1 MIPTSDEL
9 SPALC
14 PDTLTTVE
22 LTWIGKKQE
31 QWIRF
36 GNPVKEQIVDRQ
48 RRIVSFRQDS
58 VFALIR
64 WAANDFGT
72 TLSRIDI
79 VVAVARGHPLQTLPA
94 VRPGG
99 EILLSIAKWPQVELV
114 LKAIDAIEQAGID
127 ASSVSPEHWRHMHN
141 RMTSGQ
147 APRSYSPRQHHAFLL
162 RRRVTS

>member
-1 MIPTSDEL
+1 MTLTSAEL

-14 PDTLTTVE
+14 TDTLTTVE
-22 LTWIGKKQE
+22 LTWLGKKQE

-48 RRIVSFRQDS
+48 RRIVSFRPDS

-79 VVAVARGHPLQTLPA
+79 VVAVARGRPLQTLPT
-94 VRPGG
+94 VRPGA
-99 EILLSIAKWPQVELV
+99 EILLSMARWPQVELV

-141 RMTSGQ
+141 RMTAGQ

>member
-1 MIPTSDEL
+1 MILASDEL
-9 SPALC
+9 CA
-14 PDTLTTVE
+14 DTLTTVE
-22 LTWIGKKQE
+22 LIWIGKKQE

-48 RRIVSFRQDS
+48 RRIVSFRPDS

-79 VVAVARGHPLQTLPA
+79 VLAVAHGQTLQTLPA

-141 RMTSGQ
+141 RMTAGQ

-162 RRRVTS
+162 RRRVTL